1 MVGKDTKRQSLPMM
15 EGILLQR
22 TAQTPSMIKPY
33 IDDERTP
40 PNPQKK
46 RKEAGERK
54 IIGKVTCY

>member
-40 PNPQKK
+40 PNPPKK
-46 RKEAGERK
+46 NEKKQVREK
-54 IIGKVTCY
+54 